1 MTVKLSQ
8 YRWTVSVFN
17 NRKVP
22 LKKTHGQSLQKNILK
37 THLLDIVIFLI
48 VLSVRYAISLNS
60 AKNIRFL
67 RWSLFHSLYFMSVRL
82 YIHYVWLHSLA
93 IKLSGDIKE
102 NPGSNANSCVC
113 LCICHWNLN
122 SISAHNFIKFSLLCA
137 YISINRID
145 IMCFSETYL
154 DSSNPSD
161 DDNLELPEY
170 DLVHADNRTNT
181 KRRFLHLLS

>member
-102 NPGSNANSCVC
+102 NPGSNANSC
-113 LCICHWNLN
+113 
-122 SISAHNFIKFSLLCA
+122 LLV
-137 YISINRID
+137 
-145 IMCFSETYL
+145 YL
-154 DSSNPSD
+154 P
-161 DDNLELPEY
+161 LELKQHQCTQ
-170 DLVHADNRTNT
+170 LH
-181 KRRFLHLLS
+181 KIFSSLCLHLYQQNWYYVFLWNILRLK